1 MPRSTSAT
9 PSRLTTSPAEP
20 LWPTIDDIIEVH
32 EEQIE
37 LRGGPQGIRDLGL
50 VESALGRAQQL
61 YYVGGEGEILV
72 LAVRLGIGL
81 AANHG
86 FIDGN
91 KRAGAFMMVEFLRLN
106 GYHLDLPD
114 DLRLGEW
121 FEAAVAKEMSEADLI
136 AALDPYVV
144 GLD

>member
-1 MPRSTSAT
+1 
-9 PSRLTTSPAEP
+9 LTTSPAEP

-37 LRGGPQGIRDLGL
+37 LRGGPHGIRDLGL
-50 VESALGRAQQL
+50 IESALGRAQQL
-61 YYVGGEGEILV
+61 HSVGGEEDILA

-91 KRAGAFMMVEFLRLN
+91 KRAGAFMMIEFLRLN

-114 DLRLGEW
+114 DLRLGRW
-121 FEAAVAKEMSEADLI
+121 FEAAVAKEMPEADLI
-136 AALDPYVV
+136 AELDPYIVEMDP
-144 GLD
+144 GSSPG

>member
-1 MPRSTSAT
+1 M
-9 PSRLTTSPAEP
+9 TTSPAEP

-37 LRGGPQGIRDLGL
+37 LRGGPHGIRDLGL

-61 YYVGGEGEILV
+61 HYVGDEGDILV

-91 KRAGAFMMVEFLRLN
+91 KRAGAFMMIEFLGLN
-106 GYHLDLPD
+106 GYRLDLPD
-114 DLRLGEW
+114 DLRLGQW

-136 AALDPYVV
+136 AALDAYIVEI
-144 GLD
+144 D